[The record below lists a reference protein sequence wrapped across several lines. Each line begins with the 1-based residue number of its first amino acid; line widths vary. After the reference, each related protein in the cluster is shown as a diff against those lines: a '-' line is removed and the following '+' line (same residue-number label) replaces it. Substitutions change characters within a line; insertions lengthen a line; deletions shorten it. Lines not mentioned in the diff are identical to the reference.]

1 MSNNNS
7 NNISR
12 YFGGS
17 VTAKR
22 PRPTPECP
30 TISKVVDEAK
40 IPSSDVA
47 VTNEQSPDLSPP
59 VNRKKTK
66 VEVIEIDFDGK
77 ESDCSVLSD
86 KSPEITAHGK
96 ASSLQNNPFAKFA
109 YAAAPTNDAPVVA
122 RSASKDQNKQKS
134 WKIFSSFSSKPKS
147 TLNKKQPA
155 LKSSST
161 DSAPKKD
168 GFVRMK
174 NLSKEEQERITRKW
188 HSLADPTAP
197 LEVRRYQVLLAA
209 RLHARCQ
216 EPTVRKAMEA
226 LQEAMPEGVT
236 IQTMAAVDPEVLA
249 THISNLQFYNVKA
262 QQVVKAAQEIQ
273 TRFGGKVPEDEWSLS
288 QITGIGKCFADLLAF
303 VNTREKHNEK
313 GKSK

>member
-1 MSNNNS
+1 M
-7 NNISR
+7 I
-12 YFGGS
+12 
-17 VTAKR
+17 
-22 PRPTPECP
+22 
-30 TISKVVDEAK
+30 
-40 IPSSDVA
+40 
-47 VTNEQSPDLSPP
+47 Q
-59 VNRKKTK
+59 
-66 VEVIEIDFDGK
+66 IDFDGK

-86 KSPEITAHGK
+86 KSPESTAHGK

-122 RSASKDQNKQKS
+122 RSTSKDQNKQKS
-134 WKIFSSFSSKPKS
+134 WKIFSSLSSKPKS